1 MASKKIMVD
10 IMVVD
15 KNATRAI
22 NKTAKAVDNLSDS
35 QQLLNTRTKDG
46 KATSGLNNAILLE
59 TSRLASDASYGLQ
72 GMANNIGQIASL
84 FQVSAENSGGFIN
97 ALRDVGRSILGVGG
111 IMIGLQLLISFL
123 PKLQKR
129 FKESAAAADPLSDA
143 FSNMKDK
150 VDDTSGRF
158 ETYIAILESST
169 SSDSQKEKAI
179 QALNK
184 EFPEYIQ
191 NLDDASVT
199 LDDVKNLTDDAAK
212 ANDDYRDSLVKL
224 AMSQAALNKIT
235 ELQAEIIDKEAP
247 RRQELLK
254 LGLTEESLMKQKAI
268 SVGEFTTVEQLA
280 RDKSVRRLQS
290 EKEEHEEFIKNK
302 REQIKALSE
311 FYIFEDPDNSANK
324 DRRNRIRAYDDETT
338 RTTHEQLL
346 ERQKMMQV
354 AFENFFGIQ
363 VVSNEKMLKENIDS
377 ADEIFKIFSHRFKQN
392 QKNLREQLRQIIN
405 TFKKNTREQSTA
417 VNNMFKSLGGA
428 TRELSIL
435 QKSFHDAEIARIR
448 ERKNIIL
455 NNDKLTSS
463 QKESQL
469 KKIEKQERAAEI
481 RKIKSERDFF
491 TLQQTLL
498 IAQEVMRVKFHVM
511 EQVRLAQL
519 NAANAKS
526 ALTEVAVEGAAQA
539 SKASM
544 SLGTFVSQ
552 LGPLGVVTFAASI
565 GGILASILAA
575 RKKAQAQIASLTNVS
590 VPSSGG
596 GGASGVQAPDFNVV
610 GASPESQLATAVGGA
625 INRETSVVLRTTE
638 LDEVNNG
645 VETDIQT
652 SSF

>member
-15 KNATRAI
+15 KNATRTI

-35 QQLLNTRTKDG
+35 QQVLNTRTQKG

-59 TSRLASDASYGLQ
+59 TSRLASDASFGLQ

-84 FQVSAENSGGFIN
+84 FQVSAANSGGFIN
-97 ALRDVGRSILGVGG
+97 ALRDVGKSILGVGG
-111 IMIGLQLLISFL
+111 VMIGLQLLISFL

-129 FKESAAAADPLSDA
+129 FQESRAAADPLSDA

-169 SSDSQKEKAI
+169 ASDSQKEKAI

-184 EFPEYIQ
+184 EFPDYIQ

-280 RDKSVRRLQS
+280 RDKSVQRLQS

-311 FYIFEDPDNSANK
+311 FYIFEDPDNSGNK
-324 DRRNRIRAYDDETT
+324 DRRNRIRAYDGETT

-363 VVSNEKMLKENIDS
+363 VISNEKMLKENIDS
-377 ADEIFKIFSHRFKQN
+377 ADEMFKIFSHRFKQN

-428 TRELSIL
+428 TRELGIL

-448 ERKNIIL
+448 ERKNVIL

-481 RKIKSERDFF
+481 RKIKAERDFF

-498 IAQEVMRVKFHVM
+498 IAQEIMRVKFHVM

-526 ALTEVAVEGAAQA
+526 ALTEVAVEGAAQTA
-539 SKASM
+539 KASM

-565 GGILASILAA
+565 GGIIASILAA

-590 VPSSGG
+590 SPSSGG
-596 GGASGVQAPDFNVV
+596 GVSIQAPDFNVV
-610 GASPESQLATAVGGA
+610 GASETSQLGMALGRTQKEQTVNLVYDDLVNFGNKAD
-625 INRETSVVLRTTE
+625 RTTN
-638 LDEVNNG
+638 VA
-645 VETDIQT
+645 VI
-652 SSF
+652 